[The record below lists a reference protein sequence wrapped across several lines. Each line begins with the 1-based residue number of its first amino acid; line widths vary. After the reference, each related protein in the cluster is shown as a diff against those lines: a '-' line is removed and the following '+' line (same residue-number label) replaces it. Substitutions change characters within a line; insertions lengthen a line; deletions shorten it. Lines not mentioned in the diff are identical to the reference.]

1 MPENQTQNN
10 VVKLSRTLFIGV
22 GGTGMDAILKAKA
35 MMVDCYG
42 EVPPMLGFLGMDTDQ
57 DAYNKTIQLRNETVQ
72 FQGNE
77 KCDLLV
83 PDAASIYSRNKRK
96 MTWIPTG
103 NESTISRMTKGAGQ
117 VRSNGRLAL
126 ILKLSHI
133 QSAITAAMSTISNTD
148 NVDNTKYQV
157 VPGDIQVNMIFSIG
171 GGTGC
176 GSFLDLAYLVRDT
189 ALKQGQTV
197 SINGYAV
204 LPQVFKEMVPNGS
217 AMIRVKPNAFGALCD
232 LDFMMHLS
240 PKLAPMSLDWFSDT
254 YLAVEKPFDLCFLVD
269 NVNTVGTKYD
279 NISEITDVIGLQTA
293 TLASPEGASLT
304 STFDNIKH
312 AVAQGDLDVK
322 NKKAWVCS
330 TGAAEVV
337 FKGSEIADVYA
348 HKVVLALIQQ
358 VTNTT
363 TQGNERANAW
373 INDQE
378 IRENNGQDQVINRFR
393 PQRIRDFEI
402 LDEEGALNPMSE
414 VDEFMDTFETDINT
428 QAEQTKQALLE
439 TVNRSLT
446 TAIADI
452 LNGSN
457 ACVSLSADMLD
468 SIENQVNL
476 FKTELTEEKT
486 KFETEASKLEE
497 SIGGITKDLQD
508 HAQKHKW
515 FGKKKQKNFIADLQ
529 DTTNSF
535 AKKQLDILI
544 RIHAIQFYTKFL
556 EDVHNLQEKI
566 KSLQSMLSL
575 TKRELSDKLDEY
587 SNVNIRSKIMEVN
600 LMEMFVSKV
609 NVETNVLNTNDLS
622 VFLTANL
629 NSSEHPSLLDI
640 ADSYQLKQLFFKFAK
655 ERQEYNEWYFN
666 RDINYALRELTS
678 AEFKDCYTRVLAK
691 SLPLLGIQSKGH
703 VTRND
708 ERPITQAL
716 GKHYVIGVPPQSN
729 KCRFYFDTVFKQSL
743 DPKFPPQYVETG
755 FTDRVIVSQIEHT
768 VPPCCIS
775 GIEQCELEYNRSN
788 LKCYVNQQI
797 FDRMREEGYSIYPA
811 ELEDRILS
819 LWVQAIIFGFVEFDR
834 SKGNGSYKF
843 KDFSNPDL
851 ASSDYW
857 VNVRSYYRSVAY
869 EEFSKRDE
877 SFYTTLETKLEDLK
891 QEMGRAQ
898 VNSLIDVVCWSNN
911 YKRYFAQYNSIS
923 EFPSRTLTPEQV
935 AQYKKDLLT
944 KLMGDMNAG
953 IQTPDKTPKNTVARA
968 NDNNL
973 LIQEVNY
980 VKNSLKTDI

>member
-10 VVKLSRTLFIGV
+10 VVKLSPTLFIGV
-22 GGTGMDAILKAKA
+22 GGTGMDTILKTKA

-57 DAYNKTIQLRNETVQ
+57 EAYNKTIQLRNETVQ

-77 KCDLLV
+77 KCDLSV
-83 PDAASIYSRNKRK
+83 PDAASLFSRNRRN
-96 MTWIPTG
+96 MTWIPNG
-103 NESTISRMTKGAGQ
+103 NDAVISSMTKGAGQ

-126 ILKLSHI
+126 ILKLTHI
-133 QSAITAAMSTISNTD
+133 KSAITDAMSNISNTE
-148 NVDNTKYQV
+148 NIDNTKYAV
-157 VPGDIQVNMIFSIG
+157 VAGAIQVNMVFSIG

-176 GSFLDLAYLVRDT
+176 GSFLDLAYIVRET
-189 ALKQGQTV
+189 ATAQGMEV

-217 AMIRVKPNAFGALCD
+217 AMMRVKPNAFGALCD

-240 PKLAPMSLDWFSDT
+240 RASAPMSLDWFSEN
-254 YLAVEKPFDLCFLVD
+254 YLAVEKPFDLCFLID
-269 NVNTVGTKYD
+269 NVNSVGTKYD
-279 NISEITDVIGLQTA
+279 DISEITDVIGLQLAALTSPIGA
-293 TLASPEGASLT
+293 TLT
-304 STFDNIKH
+304 SAFDNIKH
-312 AVAQGDLDVK
+312 AVSQGDLDVK

-373 INDQE
+373 INDQN

-393 PQRIRDFEI
+393 PQRISDFEI

-414 VDEFMDTFETDINT
+414 VSNFMDRFEKDINT
-428 QAEQTKQALLE
+428 QAEQAKQALLE

-446 TAIADI
+446 TAIAEI

-468 SIENQVNL
+468 SIENQVDL
-476 FKTELTEEKT
+476 FMRELTEEKT
-486 KFETEASKLEE
+486 ELEADASRLEE
-497 SIGGITKDLQD
+497 SIGGIAKDLQD
-508 HAQKHKW
+508 HAQKHKL

-529 DTTNSF
+529 DTTDKF
-535 AKKQLDILI
+535 ARKQLDILI

-566 KSLQSMLSL
+566 RSLQSMLSL
-575 TKRELSDKLDEY
+575 TKRELSNKLDEY

-609 NVETNVLNTNDLS
+609 NVEENVLNTNDIS
-622 VFLTANL
+622 VFLTTNL

-640 ADSYQLKQLFFKFAK
+640 ADSRQLKQLFFKFAK
-655 ERQEYNEWYFN
+655 ERQEYNEWYLN
-666 RDINYALRELTS
+666 RDINYALSQLTPD
-678 AEFKDCYTRVLAK
+678 EFRNCYTRVLAK
-691 SLPLLGIQSKGH
+691 ALPLLGIQSKGH
-703 VTRND
+703 VTKNT
-708 ERPITQAL
+708 ELPITQAL
-716 GKHYVIGVPPQSN
+716 GKHYVIGVPPQKN
-729 KCRFYFDTVFKQSL
+729 KCRFFTDEDFKQSL
-743 DPKFPPQYVETG
+743 TLGEEPQYIETG
-755 FTDRVIVSQIEHT
+755 FMDRIIVSQIEHA

-775 GIEQCELEYNRSN
+775 GVEQFERECNKSN

-797 FDRMREEGYSIYPA
+797 FDRMCEEGYSIYPA

-851 ASSDYW
+851 ASSDCW
-857 VNVRSYYRSVAY
+857 VNVRSYYRNVAY
-869 EEFSKRDE
+869 EEFSKRE
-877 SFYTTLETKLEDLK
+877 EAFYTSLETKLEDLK

-898 VNSLIDVVCWSNN
+898 VNNLIDVVCWSNN
-911 YKRYFAQYNSIS
+911 YKRYFAQFYTVS
-923 EFPSRTLTPEQV
+923 EFPKKSATPEEV
-935 AQYKKDLLT
+935 AQYKKDLLA
-944 KLMGDMNAG
+944 KLVSDMNAG

-973 LIQEVNY
+973 LNQEVNY
-980 VKNSLKTDI
+980 VKNSLKKDI

>member
-10 VVKLSRTLFIGV
+10 VVNLSRTLFIGV
-22 GGTGMDAILKAKA
+22 GGTGMDAILKTKA

-57 DAYNKTIQLRNETVQ
+57 NAYNKTIQLRNETVQ

-77 KCDLLV
+77 KCDLSV
-83 PDAASIYSRNKRK
+83 PDAASLFSRNRRN

-103 NESTISRMTKGAGQ
+103 NEATISSMTKGAGQ

-126 ILKLSHI
+126 VLKLTHI
-133 QSAITAAMSTISNTD
+133 KSAITDAMSNISNTE
-148 NVDNTKYQV
+148 NIDNTKYAV
-157 VPGDIQVNMIFSIG
+157 VPGPIQVNMVFSVG

-176 GSFLDLAYLVRDT
+176 GSFLDLAYIVRDT
-189 ALKQGQTV
+189 AVAQGMSV

-204 LPQVFKEMVPNGS
+204 LPQVFKEMVPHGT
-217 AMIRVKPNAFGALCD
+217 AMMRVKPNAFGALCD

-240 PKLAPMSLDWFSDT
+240 PASAPMKLDWFSEK
-254 YLAVEKPFDLCFLVD
+254 YEASEKPFDICFLVD
-269 NVNTVGTKYD
+269 NVNKEGTKYD
-279 NISEITDVIGLQTA
+279 DISEITDVIGLQLAALTSPIGA
-293 TLASPEGASLT
+293 TLT
-304 STFDNIKH
+304 SAFDNIKH
-312 AVAQGDLDVK
+312 AINQGDLDVK

-348 HKVVLALIQQ
+348 HKVVLALIQK

-363 TQGNERANAW
+363 TQGNVRANAW
-373 INDQE
+373 INDQR
-378 IRENNGQDQVINRFR
+378 IRENNGQNDVIDRFK
-393 PQRIRDFEI
+393 PQRSSDFEI

-414 VDEFMDTFETDINT
+414 VNDFMDKFETDINT
-428 QAEQTKQALLE
+428 QAEQVEQALLE

-446 TAIADI
+446 TAIAEI
-452 LNGSN
+452 LNGSD

-476 FKTELTEEKT
+476 FMRELTEEKS
-486 KFETEASKLEE
+486 KFEAEASRLEE
-497 SIGGITKDLQD
+497 SIGGIAKDLQD
-508 HAQKHKW
+508 HAQKHKL
-515 FGKKKQKNFIADLQ
+515 FGKKKQKNFIVDLQ
-529 DTTNSF
+529 DTTNSY
-535 AKKQLDILI
+535 KEKHLEILK

-556 EDVHNLQEKI
+556 EEVHNLQEKI
-566 KSLQSMLSL
+566 RSLQSMLKL
-575 TKRELSDKLDEY
+575 TKEELSKKLDEY

-609 NVETNVLNTNDLS
+609 DVEENVLNTNDIN

-640 ADSYQLKQLFFKFAK
+640 TDSRHLKQLFFKFAK
-655 ERQEYNEWYFN
+655 ERQEYNEWYYN
-666 RDINYALRELTS
+666 RDINYALDQLS
-678 AEFKDCYTRVLAK
+678 LGEFKDCYTRVLAK
-691 SLPLLGIQSKGH
+691 ALPLLGIQSKGH
-703 VTRND
+703 VTKNT
-708 ERPITQAL
+708 ELPITQAL
-716 GKHYVIGVPPQSN
+716 GKHYVIGVPPQIGR
-729 KCRFYFDTVFKQSL
+729 CRFYNDQDFNQSL
-743 DPKFPPQYVETG
+743 TLGEAPQYIETG
-755 FTDRVIVSQIEHT
+755 FKDRIVISQIEHA

-775 GIEQCELEYNRSN
+775 GIEQFELEYGKSN
-788 LKCYVNQQI
+788 LKCYINQQI

-811 ELEDRILS
+811 ELEDKILS

-851 ASSDYW
+851 ASTDYW

-877 SFYTTLETKLEDLK
+877 SFYTALENKLADVK

-923 EFPSRTLTPEQV
+923 EFPSRTFTPEQV
-935 AQYKKDLLT
+935 AQYKKGLLA
-944 KLMGDMNAG
+944 KLEESMNAG
-953 IQTPDKTPKNTVARA
+953 IQTPDRTPRNTVARA

-973 LIQEVNY
+973 LNQEINY

>member
-10 VVKLSRTLFIGV
+10 VVNLSRMLFIGV
-22 GGTGMDAILKAKA
+22 GGTGMDAILKTKA

-57 DAYNKTIQLRNETVQ
+57 GAYNKTIQLRNKTVQ
-72 FQGNE
+72 FQGDE

-83 PDAASIYSRNKRK
+83 PDAASIYSKNKRK

-103 NESTISRMTKGAGQ
+103 NDAVISSMTRGAGQ

-133 QSAITAAMSTISNTD
+133 MSAITGAMSNISKTENI
-148 NVDNTKYQV
+148 DNTKYAV
-157 VPGDIQVNMIFSIG
+157 VPGPIQVNMVFSIG

-176 GSFLDLAYLVRDT
+176 GSFLDLAYIIRDT
-189 ALKQGQTV
+189 ALAQGQEV
-197 SINGYAV
+197 AINGYAV
-204 LPQVFKEMVPNGS
+204 LPQVFKEMVPKGS
-217 AMIRVKPNAFGALCD
+217 AMMRVRPNAFGALCD
-232 LDFMMHLS
+232 LDFMMHLARAA
-240 PKLAPMSLDWFSDT
+240 APMSLDWFSKN

-269 NVNTVGTKYD
+269 NVNTDGTKYD
-279 NISEITDVIGLQTA
+279 NISEITDVIGLQ
-293 TLASPEGASLT
+293 LAALT
-304 STFDNIKH
+304 SPVGTDFTSAFDNIKH
-312 AVAQGDLDVK
+312 NISQKDLNVK
-322 NKKAWVCS
+322 NKNAWVCS

-363 TQGNERANAW
+363 TQGNEKANAW

-378 IRENNGQDQVINRFR
+378 IRENNGQDQVISKFR
-393 PQRIRDFEI
+393 PQKIRNFEI
-402 LDEEGALNPMSE
+402 VDEEGALNPMSE
-414 VDEFMDTFETDINT
+414 VDEFMERFETDINT

-439 TVNRSLT
+439 SVNRSLT
-446 TAIADI
+446 TAIANI

-476 FKTELTEEKT
+476 FMKELTEEKT
-486 KFETEASKLEE
+486 ILETEASKLEE
-497 SIGGITKDLQD
+497 SIGGIAKDLQD

-535 AKKQLDILI
+535 AKKQLDILT

-556 EDVHNLQEKI
+556 EDVHNRQEKI
-566 KSLQSMLSL
+566 RSLQSMLSL
-575 TKRELSDKLDEY
+575 MKRELSDRLDEY

-609 NVETNVLNTNDLS
+609 NVEEHVLNANDIS
-622 VFLTANL
+622 VFLTENL

-640 ADSYQLKQLFFKFAK
+640 TDSRQLKQLFFKFAK
-655 ERQEYNEWYFN
+655 ERQEYKEWYFN
-666 RDINYALRELTS
+666 RDINYALDQLS
-678 AEFKDCYTRVLAK
+678 PDEFKNCYTRVLAK
-691 SLPLLGIQSKGH
+691 ALPLLGIQSKGH
-703 VTRND
+703 IVQNT
-708 ERPITQAL
+708 ERPIHDEL
-716 GKHYVIGVPPQSN
+716 GKLYVIGVPPQ
-729 KCRFYFDTVFKQSL
+729 KTRCRFYKDPVFNQNL
-743 DPKFPPQYVETG
+743 TLGEAPQYAETG
-755 FTDRVIVSQIEHT
+755 FKDRIIISQIEYA

-797 FDRMREEGYSIYPA
+797 FDRMCEEGYSIYPA

-857 VNVRSYYRSVAY
+857 VNVRSYYRNVAY
-869 EEFSKRDE
+869 EEFSKRE
-877 SFYTTLETKLEDLK
+877 EAFYTSLETKLEDLK
-891 QEMGRAQ
+891 QEMGRNQ

-911 YKRYFAQYNSIS
+911 YKRYFAQFYTVS
-923 EFPSRTLTPEQV
+923 EFPKKSATPEEV

-973 LIQEVNY
+973 LIQEINY
-980 VKNSLKTDI
+980 VKNSLKKDI

>member
-10 VVKLSRTLFIGV
+10 VVNLSRTLFIGV
-22 GGTGMDAILKAKA
+22 GGTGMDAILKTKA
-35 MMVDCYG
+35 MLVDCYG

-57 DAYNKTIQLRNETVQ
+57 GAYNKTIQLRNETVQ
-72 FQGNE
+72 FQGDE
-77 KCDLLV
+77 KCDLSV
-83 PDAASIYSRNKRK
+83 PDAASLFSRNRRN

-103 NESTISRMTKGAGQ
+103 NEATISSMLKGAGQ

-126 ILKLSHI
+126 ILKLTHI
-133 QSAITAAMSTISNTD
+133 KSAITYAMSDISRTEH
-148 NVDNTKYQV
+148 VDNTKYAV
-157 VPGDIQVNMIFSIG
+157 VPGPIQVNMVFSIG

-176 GSFLDLAYLVRDT
+176 GSFLDLAYIVRET
-189 ALKQGQTV
+189 AKEQGMTV

-204 LPQVFKEMVPNGS
+204 LPQVFTEMVPTGS

-240 PKLAPMSLDWFSDT
+240 PASAPMSLDWFSET
-254 YLAVEKPFDLCFLVD
+254 YLAEEKPFDLCFLID
-269 NVNTVGTKYD
+269 NVNNAGTKYD
-279 NISEITDVIGLQTA
+279 DISKITDVLGLQLAAYTSPTGTTA
-293 TLASPEGASLT
+293 T

-312 AVAQGDLDVK
+312 VINQGDINVK
-322 NKKAWVCS
+322 NKKGWVCS

-363 TQGNERANAW
+363 TQGNEKANAW

-414 VDEFMDTFETDINT
+414 VDEFMERFETDINT

-439 TVNRSLT
+439 SVNRSLT
-446 TAIADI
+446 TAIANI

-476 FKTELTEEKT
+476 FMRELTEEKT
-486 KFETEASKLEE
+486 KFEDEASKLEE
-497 SIGGITKDLQD
+497 SIGGIAKDLQD
-508 HAQKHKW
+508 HVQKHKL
-515 FGKKKQKNFIADLQ
+515 FGKKKQKKFIADLQ

-535 AKKQLDILI
+535 AKKQLDILT

-556 EDVHNLQEKI
+556 EDVHNLQGKI
-566 KSLQSMLSL
+566 RSLQSMLSL

-609 NVETNVLNTNDLS
+609 NVEEHVLNANDIS
-622 VFLTANL
+622 VFLTENL

-640 ADSYQLKQLFFKFAK
+640 TDSSQLKQLFFKFAK
-655 ERQEYNEWYFN
+655 ERQEYKEWYFN
-666 RDINYALRELTS
+666 RDINYALKELS
-678 AEFKDCYTRVLAK
+678 PDEFRDCYTRVLAK
-691 SLPLLGIQSKGH
+691 ARPLIGINYDGYTTIKKKPLG
-703 VTRND
+703 
-708 ERPITQAL
+708 QAL
-716 GKHYVIGVPPQSN
+716 SIHYVIGVPLQ
-729 KCRFYFDTVFKQSL
+729 KERCLFYSDEGFKQSL
-743 DPKFPPQYVETG
+743 TAGSVRPGYIETG
-755 FTDRVIVSQIEHT
+755 FKDRIIISQILHAF
-768 VPPCCIS
+768 PPCCIS
-775 GIEQCELEYNRSN
+775 GIEQFEREYDMSN

-797 FDRMREEGYSIYPA
+797 FDRMRQEGYSIYPA
-811 ELEDRILS
+811 ELEERILS

-843 KDFSNPDL
+843 KDFSDPDL
-851 ASSDYW
+851 ASTDYW

-877 SFYTTLETKLEDLK
+877 SFYTALENKLADVK

-923 EFPSRTLTPEQV
+923 EFPSRTFTPEQV
-935 AQYKKDLLT
+935 AQYKKGLLA
-944 KLMGDMNAG
+944 KLEESMNAG
-953 IQTPDKTPKNTVARA
+953 IQTPDRTPRNTVARA

-973 LIQEVNY
+973 LNQEINY